1 MITAE
6 DEADGDNVIAS
17 QRGEGDVLEVG
28 DQKKR
33 MSESISSQWWM
44 AALGAVVWAQ
54 EAALVVVV

>member
-28 DQKKR
+28 DQ
-33 MSESISSQWWM
+33 
-44 AALGAVVWAQ
+44 
-54 EAALVVVV
+54 